1 MADTV
6 IHVEVTGADGAALQR
21 FYTDV
26 LGWTFDTNSPGGYG
40 LHRQGDLTAGV
51 GASTNG
57 PGQVTFYVHTDDPAE
72 TLRKVEAAG
81 GKIIM
86 PLTEV
91 APETN
96 IAPFTDPE
104 GHVIGIM

>member
-21 FYTDV
+21 FYADV
-26 LGWTFDTNSPGGYG
+26 LGWTFDTNNPGGYG

-57 PGQVTFYVHTDDPAE
+57 PGQVTFYVHTADPEA

-81 GKIIM
+81 V
-86 PLTEV
+86 L
-91 APETN
+91 
-96 IAPFTDPE
+96 
-104 GHVIGIM
+104 IGAVMKATKGRADAKAVRELILSRLSS